1 MTGPEPSS
9 CLSSVSAVMVV
20 EDAVPESADLEA
32 WGEALGRLFT
42 DTELI
47 VVANGVNGEVAL
59 ALESLARMTPDL
71 TVHFLAD
78 RIDRDTARLVGM
90 DMAIGD
96 WVLLAE
102 PGPHRLAALPDLIA
116 PVGKGYQAISLQGR
130 DEPAPSWAVRL
141 ARAARNRLYFALAK
155 RKVLNPEPR
164 MRLYS
169 RAAAL
174 YVAGSPDGEMLLKT
188 ETVAGGFPSIAGQVP
203 SLTPN
208 AKSAVHWRAAGSKAL
223 QDLLRASALPLRLA
237 SLLALTSGALSL
249 LYSLYVVGIYFLKS
263 GVEPGWTTLS
273 LQISGMM
280 FLFSLLFA
288 LLAEYVLAI
297 YRGMPPRRRY
307 IITRELR
314 SLQRRSQPRLNVINE
329 DGDFYLGMHHAAP
342 KSTLLDQ
349 RPSGT

>member
-1 MTGPEPSS
+1 
-9 CLSSVSAVMVV
+9 MVV
-20 EDAVPESADLEA
+20 DDAVPDAAEMEA
-32 WGEALGRLFT
+32 WGEALARLFT

-47 VVANGVNGEVAL
+47 VVANGVTGEVAL
-59 ALESLARMTPDL
+59 ALEALACVTPDL

-78 RIDRDTARLVGM
+78 RIELDTARLVGM

-102 PGPHRLAALPDLIA
+102 LGPHRLDALPELVA
-116 PVGKGYQAISLQGR
+116 PVRKGYQAISLRNQN
-130 DEPAPSWAVRL
+130 EPAPGSWAVRL
-141 ARAARNRLYFALAK
+141 ARAARNRLYFALTK

-174 YVAGSPDGEMLLKT
+174 YIAGSPEGEMLLKT
-188 ETVAGGFPSIAGQVP
+188 QTVAGGFPSIAGQVP
-203 SLTPN
+203 GLSPDTER
-208 AKSAVHWRAAGSKAL
+208 AVHWGIAGSKAV

-237 SLLALTSGALSL
+237 SLVALTSGALSL
-249 LYSLYVVGIYFLKS
+249 VYSLYVVATYLLKS
-263 GVEPGWTTLS
+263 SVERGWTTLS

-297 YRGMPPRRRY
+297 YRGMPPKRRY

-314 SLQRRSQPRLNVINE
+314 SPNRRSHPRLNVINE
-329 DGDFYLGMHHAAP
+329 GGDYYLGMPLASP
-342 KSTLLDQ
+342 KSPLPDQ
-349 RPSGT
+349 QPSDT

>member
-1 MTGPEPSS
+1 
-9 CLSSVSAVMVV
+9 MVV
-20 EDAVPESADLEA
+20 EDAVPESTDLEA
-32 WGEALGRLFT
+32 WGEALGHLFT

-47 VVANGVNGEVAL
+47 VVANGVNSEVAL
-59 ALESLARMTPDL
+59 ALESLARITPDL

-78 RIDRDTARLVGM
+78 RIDRDTAQLVGL
-90 DMAIGD
+90 DMALGD

-102 PGPHRLAALPDLIA
+102 PSPPRLAALPDLIA
-116 PVGKGYQAISLQGR
+116 AVRKGYQAISLQGR
-130 DEPAPSWAVRL
+130 DEPAPASRAVSL
-141 ARAARNRLYFALAK
+141 ARAARNRLYFGLTK

-174 YVAGSPDGEMLLKT
+174 YIAGSPDGEMLLKT

-203 SLTPN
+203 GLSPDTER
-208 AKSAVHWRAAGSKAL
+208 AVHWRAAGSKAL

-249 LYSLYVVGIYFLKS
+249 LYSLYVVAIYLLKS
-263 GVEPGWTTLS
+263 SVERGWTTLS

-297 YRGMPPRRRY
+297 YRGMPPKRRY

-314 SLQRRSQPRLNVINE
+314 SPHRRSQPRLNVINE
-329 DGDFYLGMHHAAP
+329 GGDFYLGMPHASQT
-342 KSTLLDQ
+342 STLLGQ
-349 RPSGT
+349 QPSGT